1 MTQKQKK
8 TQVKSAALSIL
19 IVAVMLM
26 IALGPVTT
34 VSAETKEVGGTL
46 TAAVKEAPGT
56 TNPLDAT
63 QDEWIMNVLYD
74 SLAIYDPMQGVL
86 PWLADSWTVGD
97 GNTTV
102 TVTLKNGVTFTDGS
116 PMTSAD
122 VVYSYQEYMSGSGFY
137 HGYVACIQSVTA
149 SDDMTVTFTLSAPNS
164 NFFTRALM
172 VPIIKDGTADEP
184 VGTGPYMDYTTGS
197 RTSSDM
203 NITLNDPNDAGS
215 RVGGD
220 VTFQLPHNNLVEGS
234 VVVHCYAPI
243 MYNGSFIGTDWSTE
257 NNHTI
262 DYDYAAGT
270 VTIYGLDEF
279 EYVTVDFDFTQET
292 FHVSTNTNYFAGR
305 AYLDGITFVLEYGM
319 DSAAVDDI
327 NNGRVDVI
335 FDMVDSYY
343 KSVVQGMNSLT
354 PLTSETVELRINA
367 AHNPLGDS
375 EFRKAVSYAVD
386 KEGFVSKTL
395 MNSGIVGDSVIPR
408 DNVYWY
414 NASLAARPYNTGM
427 ASATLSNAGYVDSD
441 GDGYVDLPDGSP
453 FSLTVKSVGIDV
465 DNYLAAQAQ
474 VVSEILKNE
483 VGVNNTWVVET
494 PEEIDDDMNSGNF
507 DLIMV
512 RMNYP
517 LDPSYLESFMT
528 GNADNFMGYSNAS
541 FDEIMGKASAEM
553 DMSMKQKYIKQAQGI
568 LYDDTATIV
577 LAYLKGLQYYNG
589 ATYEGYYNMINGI
602 NNKMTLLNVYHV
614 IEGSLYMSVVVSTF
628 SPMSGEDVSITF
640 TVTDGTDPVEGA
652 TIYLVASDGSLS
664 SNTLTTDADGKA
676 VLTLT
681 VPEVSALTDV
691 SVTAKAYKPGYIHAE
706 DTMKVTVHPAE
717 ESALSISVDPT
728 SAEVGSGNST
738 TLTVTVTVAGEGT
751 PVAGATVV
759 ATVTPST
766 GASITVSGVTDENG
780 HATITFTAP
789 ETTNRIIH
797 TVEITAHAD
806 GYADPASPAVSSIT
820 VVGEP
825 APLPEAEVDSIPGF
839 TAFVALAAIA
849 MAGVAFGIRKK
860 D

>member
-1 MTQKQKK
+1 
-8 TQVKSAALSIL
+8 
-19 IVAVMLM
+19 
-26 IALGPVTT
+26 
-34 VSAETKEVGGTL
+34 
-46 TAAVKEAPGT
+46 
-56 TNPLDAT
+56 
-63 QDEWIMNVLYD
+63 
-74 SLAIYDPMQGVL
+74 
-86 PWLADSWTVGD
+86 
-97 GNTTV
+97 
-102 TVTLKNGVTFTDGS
+102 
-116 PMTSAD
+116 
-122 VVYSYQEYMSGSGFY
+122 
-137 HGYVACIQSVTA
+137 
-149 SDDMTVTFTLSAPNS
+149 MTV
-164 NFFTRALM
+164 
-172 VPIIKDGTADEP
+172 
-184 VGTGPYMDYTTGS
+184 
-197 RTSSDM
+197 
-203 NITLNDPNDAGS
+203 
-215 RVGGD
+215 
-220 VTFQLPHNNLVEGS
+220 
-234 VVVHCYAPI
+234 
-243 MYNGSFIGTDWSTE
+243 
-257 NNHTI
+257 
-262 DYDYAAGT
+262 
-270 VTIYGLDEF
+270 YGLDEF
-279 EYVTVDFDFTQET
+279 EYVTVDFGFEQTT
-292 FHVSTNTNYFAGR
+292 YHVSVNPNYFAGR

-327 NNGRVDVI
+327 NNHRVDVI
-335 FDMVDSYY
+335 FDMVDPYY

-354 PLTSETVELRINA
+354 PLTTETIELRINA
-367 AHNPLGDS
+367 GHDPLGNS

-395 MNSGIVGDSVIPR
+395 MNSGIVADSVIPR

-414 NASLAARPYNTGM
+414 NASLAARPYSIGT

-441 GDGYVDLPDGSP
+441 GDGFVDLPDGTP

-474 VVSEILKNE
+474 VISEILKNN
-483 VGVNNTWVVET
+483 VGINNTWVVET
-494 PEEIDDDMNSGNF
+494 PEQIDDDMHSGNF

-517 LDPSYLESFMT
+517 LDPSYLESFVT
-528 GNADNFMGYSNAS
+528 GNAGNFMGYSNAT
-541 FDEIMGKASAEM
+541 FDAVMEKASTTM
-553 DMSMKQKYIKQAQGI
+553 DMSMKQKYIKEAQGI

-628 SPMSGEDVSITF
+628 SPMSGEDVTITF
-640 TVTDGTDPVEGA
+640 TVTDGTNPVEGA
-652 TIYLVASDGSLS
+652 EIYLVASDGTLS
-664 SNTLTTDADGKA
+664 ATTLTTDENGKA

-706 DTMKVTVHPAE
+706 DTMKVTVHPAKE
-717 ESALSISVDPT
+717 KTLAVSVDPT

-751 PVAGATVV
+751 PVAGATVI

-766 GASITVSGVTDENG
+766 GATVKVSGVTDENG
-780 HATITFTAP
+780 QATITFTAP
-789 ETTNRIIH
+789 KTTNRIIH

-806 GYADPASPAVSSIT
+806 GYADPASPAVSSVT

-825 APLPEAEVDSIPGF
+825 APTPTTETESVPGF
-839 TAFVALAAIA
+839 TALIALAAVA
-849 MAGVAFGIRKK
+849 MAGVAFGRRKK